1 MIAQFVLFDGFDPL
15 DALAPY
21 EVLHTGGLAS
31 AGAVQ
36 VEFVSAEGA
45 REVPSG
51 VPGVSLRATAVL
63 DPDKADLVVLP
74 GASGRLPT
82 GDERD
87 LEDDAIPAILG
98 RAIQTGLTALL
109 KAVLEKEGVILATV
123 CGGSLIPA
131 LAGLTGGRPATTN
144 RNGGLDVLGATG
156 TVAVDARVVDDNDLI
171 TASGVTSG
179 LDLGLHL
186 LDREIGPRVALAV
199 ERLFEYER
207 RGIVWR
213 ADGVEPV
220 AL

>member
-21 EVLHTGGLAS
+21 EVLHAGGLAS
-31 AGAVQ
+31 EGAVQ

-63 DPDKADLVVLP
+63 DPDRADLVVLP
-74 GASGRLPT
+74 GAAGRLPT

-98 RAIQTGLTALL
+98 RAIQTELAALL
-109 KAVLEKEGVILATV
+109 KAVVERDGVILATV

-131 LAGLTGGRPATTN
+131 LTGLTEGRPATTN
-144 RNGGLDVLGATG
+144 RNGGLDVLDATG

-186 LDREIGPRVALAV
+186 LDREIGSRVALAV
-199 ERLFEYER
+199 EKLFEYER

>member
-1 MIAQFVLFDGFDPL
+1 MFAQFVLFDGFDPL

-21 EVLHTGGLAS
+21 EVLHAGGVAS
-31 AGAVQ
+31 GGAVQ
-36 VEFVSAEGA
+36 VEFVSAEGV

-63 DPDKADLVVLP
+63 DPNKADLVVVP
-74 GASGRLPT
+74 GAAGRLPT
-82 GDERD
+82 SDDRD
-87 LEDDAIPAILG
+87 LDEDAIPAILG
-98 RAIQTGLTALL
+98 RAISTELPALL

-131 LAGLTGGRPATTN
+131 MAGLTEGRPATTN
-144 RNGGLDVLGATG
+144 RNGGLDVLDATG
-156 TVAVDARVVDDNDLI
+156 TIAVDARVVDDDDLV

-199 ERLFEYER
+199 EKLFEYER

-213 ADGVEPV
+213 AEGIEPT

>member
-74 GASGRLPT
+74 GAAGRLPT

-109 KAVLEKEGVILATV
+109 KAVVEKEGAILATV

-131 LAGLTGGRPATTN
+131 LAGLTAGRPATTN
-144 RNGGLDVLGATG
+144 RNGGLDVLDATG
-156 TVAVDARVVDDNDLI
+156 TVAVDARVVDDNDLV

-186 LDREIGPRVALAV
+186 LDREIGPRVARAV

-213 ADGVEPV
+213 AGGVEPV